1 MVHFYDFLSLTG
13 PFPKVALI
21 HNSLFGVNESPHRKR
36 VGYHDR
42 ILFYFSPQGAG
53 NLTQREIKTDF
64 SPFKSAKVNL
74 KKLGLINTSP
84 QLAGLDTKK
93 QEITNNEAPMDKT
106 ISLRLIFILSRQKID
121 AYTQS

>member
-21 HNSLFGVNESPHRKR
+21 HNSLFGV
-36 VGYHDR
+36 
-42 ILFYFSPQGAG
+42 
-53 NLTQREIKTDF
+53 IKTDF